1 MCLILQEK
9 QEPMIAPADIECY
22 KIIDLHEDGTYHAHV
37 KNNFVWELGKTL
49 KSELTM
55 EKTEGYP
62 YPYITNGFHS
72 YQTLKDALSI
82 LHQAPVRFEELV
94 VVKCVIPEGSCY
106 YNGRVNN
113 RLWGRR
119 CYASDA
125 LKVVEVLKAKKPL
138 SVDNDFP
145 YKVGDYVQL
154 DKPRWSTFKQ
164 SKIVGVYH
172 VKKHSYCL
180 DIKNS
185 EGQDTC
191 VWINSKGQV
200 IDPLYQVCASIKKIN
215 ENENTNER

>member
-1 MCLILQEK
+1 MCLILKEK

-22 KIIDLHEDGTYHAHV
+22 KIVDLHEDGTYHAHV

-55 EKTEGYP
+55 KEEERYP

-94 VVKCVIPEGSCY
+94 VVKCVIPQGSRY

-138 SVDNDFP
+138 PVDDNFP
-145 YKVGDYVQL
+145 YKVGDNVQL
-154 DKPRWSTFKQ
+154 DRPRWSTFKQ
-164 SKIVGVYH
+164 NKIVGVYH

-185 EGQDTC
+185 EGQYMC
-191 VWINSKGQV
+191 VWVNSKGQV
-200 IDPLYQVCASIKKIN
+200 IDPFYQVCASIKKIN
-215 ENENTNER
+215 VNENTNER